1 MQLSQDNGF
10 LVFCACLAGV
20 FLMLGSMCLQ
30 YGIAYAGLALCLPYQ
45 IAISISV
52 GELQPQ
58 ACSCMQYKC
67 SETENS
73 EQILPP
79 IRLPDV
85 LLSVCLVSALQTH
98 TNTKLA
104 GLCDMHASVAA

>member
-30 YGIAYAGLALCLPYQ
+30 YGLAYAGLALCLPYQ

-52 GELQPQ
+52 GKLQALKPAH
-58 ACSCMQYKC
+58 ACRKC
-67 SETENS
+67 VMRER
-73 EQILPP
+73 I
-79 IRLPDV
+79 
-85 LLSVCLVSALQTH
+85 
-98 TNTKLA
+98 
-104 GLCDMHASVAA
+104 

>member
-1 MQLSQDNGF
+1 MCRPGFLVQLSQDNGF

-30 YGIAYAGLALCLPYQ
+30 YGLAYAGLALCLPYQ

-58 ACSCMQYKC
+58 DCKSMQQRCCKAK
-67 SETENS
+67 N
-73 EQILPP
+73 L
-79 IRLPDV
+79 R
-85 LLSVCLVSALQTH
+85 
-98 TNTKLA
+98 
-104 GLCDMHASVAA
+104 